1 MHTSKIGS
9 LFVGLLLGLSA
20 FAGAEEEPATVGLAR
35 ANNRFGLKLLQETH
49 QPGKNACVSPA
60 SVAQALHMTSVGAA
74 GETQAELQRALGTQG
89 LEIGE
94 CNRLLLAELARSKDV
109 TLRTANSVWSSERS
123 GALLPGFAEVV
134 QRDFKA
140 EARAADF
147 SDPATLD
154 LINGWVGEATEG
166 MIPKLIDQIPPNA
179 ALYLINAVYFK
190 GSWTSRFETK
200 RTSPGE
206 FTLHDGSKHEVQ
218 LMSQTAEFPC
228 YFGDDVSVVQ
238 LSYGKSG
245 GASMWIAV
253 PREASGLPRLVEQLN
268 LQTLYDWSQKARKQ
282 EVDVALPRFRMSCK
296 LNLNA
301 ALKALGIELAFDST
315 RADFSPMAEAGDK
328 LYVSRVLHETV
339 VEVDEEGTKAAAATA
354 VEMKVES
361 LARGIRCDRPF
372 AFVIQEHNTGSIL
385 FAGAV
390 YKPVSGSR
398 R

>member
-1 MHTSKIGS
+1 MRHSSVGS
-9 LFVGLLLGLSA
+9 LFLGFLLGLGA
-20 FAGAEEEPATVGLAR
+20 CACAEEEPATVGLAR
-35 ANNRFGLKLLQETH
+35 ANNRFGLKLLQEAH
-49 QPGKNACVSPA
+49 QPGKNACVSPT

-74 GETQAELQRALGTQG
+74 GETQAELQRVLGIQG
-89 LEIGE
+89 LEVGE

-123 GALLPGFAEVV
+123 GALLPDFAKIV

-140 EARAADF
+140 EARAVQFA
-147 SDPATLD
+147 DPATLGV
-154 LINGWVGEATEG
+154 INGWVGEATEG
-166 MIPKLIDQIPPNA
+166 MIPELIDEIPANA

-190 GSWTSRFETK
+190 GSWTSRFKTG
-200 RTSPGE
+200 RTHPAE

-253 PREASGLPRLVEQLN
+253 PREASGLPKLVEQLN
-268 LQTLYDWSQKARKQ
+268 LQTLYDWSQKVRKQ
-282 EVDVALPRFRMSCK
+282 EVEVALPRFRMSCK
-296 LNLNA
+296 LSLKS

-315 RADFSPMAEAGDK
+315 RADFTPMAEAGKD
-328 LYVSRVLHETV
+328 LFVSRVLHETV

-354 VEMKVES
+354 VEMKLES

-372 AFVIQEHNTGSIL
+372 AFVIQEHGTGSIL

-390 YKPVSGSR
+390 YKP
-398 R
+398 